1 MNNIAFPLL
10 TALALGVIPASHWVS
25 GWDSVALAGGEET
38 ARVTSGT
45 VLAPDGV
52 EIAFDVRGTGDTT
65 LLFIHCWSCDRSYW
79 REQLDAF
86 ADEYRVVSLDLAGHG
101 VSGRD
106 RETWTIVG
114 YAGDVLAVVE
124 ELDLQRVIL
133 IGHSM
138 GGPVS
143 LEAARLLPNRVIGVA
158 CVDTLHNVE
167 MKWDPEVGEQW
178 ATQLEADFVGERA
191 KMMEQMFLPD
201 SDGELANWVAE
212 QGESVYAP
220 AAIAL
225 ARDFPSVDTAAAMSQ
240 VEVPIRCVNAN
251 ALPPMI
257 PETAVEINQQ
267 YADFD
272 AAIMYGVGHFL
283 HLEQPTEFNLLLEEA
298 IVDIEG

>member
-1 MNNIAFPLL
+1 MNRIAFPLL
-10 TALALGVIPASHWVS
+10 MALVLGVIPASHWVTE
-25 GWDSVALAGGEET
+25 WDSAVQARGEE
-38 ARVTSGT
+38 AVRVMDGT

-52 EIAFDVRGTGDTT
+52 EIAFDVRGEGDTT
-65 LLFIHCWSCDRSYW
+65 LVFVHCWSCDRSYW

-106 RETWTIVG
+106 RETWTIAG
-114 YAGDVLAVVE
+114 YAGDVQAVVE

-143 LEAARLLPNRVIGVA
+143 LEAARLLPDRAIGVA

-167 MKWDPEVGEQW
+167 MKWDSEFVEQTI
-178 ATQLEADFVGERA
+178 ARLEADFVGAYTE
-191 KMMEQMFLPD
+191 MMGQLFLPD
-201 SDGELANWVAE
+201 SNGEVADWVA
-212 QGESVYAP
+212 QKGESVYAP
-220 AAIAL
+220 MAIAL
-225 ARDFPSVDTAAAMSQ
+225 ARDFPNFDAAAAMAA

-257 PETAVEINQQ
+257 PETAVAINQQ

-272 AAIMYGVGHFL
+272 AAIMDGVGHFL
-283 HLEQPTEFNLLLEEA
+283 QLEQPTEFNVLLEEA
-298 IVDIEG
+298 IAEIEG